1 MCYDSSHGDRPW
13 IMIFMWGQLCDF
25 IQYNIEYVMFIVAHT
40 TLILQFDIN
49 FHYQICDVYFDIF
62 YNKFCIV

>member
-1 MCYDSSHGDRPW
+1 MILHMVIGLGL
-13 IMIFMWGQLCDF
+13 IFMWDQLCDF

-49 FHYQICDVYFDIF
+49 LHYQICDVYFDIF

>member
-1 MCYDSSHGDRPW
+1 
-13 IMIFMWGQLCDF
+13 MIFMWDQLCDF
-25 IQYNIEYVMFIVAHT
+25 IQYNIEYMMFIVVHT

-49 FHYQICDVYFDIF
+49 LHYQMCDVYFDIF